1 VPVTFTALWKDDIL
15 RSIEPVMTGRKFRTI
30 LLIAISALLG
40 ILTFKVAESVW
51 RGSHGG
57 LKKKAADAL
66 VQYLPDAA
74 LKIKD
79 FHRAQVEGDRKIW
92 EVFADEARYIKSEKK
107 LVVEKTRIFFYQ
119 KDHTTIE
126 ATGSEGN
133 LWMGEGQ
140 SELEKAQLLGSVQVN
155 FRGYVLTTN
164 EILYFKSKNMMILPG
179 RVTVRGAGM
188 ELDGGQMEISL
199 NDEILKLNKSVKT
212 KVQPSKLQNMKGRPD
227 EKDEKKDG

>member
-1 VPVTFTALWKDDIL
+1 
-15 RSIEPVMTGRKFRTI
+15 MTGRKFRTI

-40 ILTFKVAESVW
+40 ILTFKVAESILY
-51 RGSHGG
+51 RGG
-57 LKKKAADAL
+57 KAHRPAIDVL
-66 VQYLPDAA
+66 NYVPDAA

-79 FHRAQVEGDRKIW
+79 FHRAQVDGDRKIW
-92 EVFADEARYIKSEKK
+92 EVFAEEARYIKSEKK

-119 KDHTTIE
+119 KDNTAIQ
-126 ATGSEGN
+126 ATGSEGS

-140 SELEKAQLLGSVQVN
+140 SDLEKAQLLGNVQVN
-155 FRGYVLTTN
+155 FRGYVLNTN

-179 RVTVRGAGM
+179 RVTIKGAGM

-199 NDEILKLNKSVKT
+199 NDEILRLNKSVKT

-227 EKDEKKDG
+227 EKDEKKEG